1 MKKYLICNVLTCLCV
16 LVLFGA
22 TAFAAPT
29 PTPSGTEPTKTLT
42 PLEEKPD
49 NTGLV
54 VAISIVAVLS
64 MATGATLSFFVTR
77 YFDRRKFTDDY
88 AWEHHD
94 ELCDQIVEREADKRI
109 AVAKAERDKE
119 RKANAKKKKKE
130 KPEKS
135 EKAAKKTKTKKS
147 KSSKADDEFESPF
160 VQDILSRQ
168 NDVQDMKEEDVRP
181 IRMNK
186 KKAPIKPQKY
196 DTDGCIL
203 LPDGKKMLRN
213 GELLPDPELDENGN
227 SVIWQGRAL
236 YYDGP
241 EPFYVTDGEKHY
253 YYEEKQ

>member
-16 LVLFGA
+16 LVFFGA
-22 TAFAAPT
+22 TVVAAPT

-49 NTGLV
+49 NTGLIV
-54 VAISIVAVLS
+54 LISIVAVLS

-94 ELCDQIVEREADKRI
+94 ELCDQIIEREADKRI
-109 AVAKAERDKE
+109 AIAKAERDKE
-119 RKANAKKKKKE
+119 RKANAAKMKKE
-130 KPEKS
+130 KHAKPAKPEKQ
-135 EKAAKKTKTKKS
+135 EKMTKAKKS
-147 KSSKADDEFESPF
+147 KVSKADDEFESPF
-160 VQDILSRQ
+160 VQDILSRK
-168 NDVQDMKEEDVRP
+168 NDVQDMKEEDVHP

-186 KKAPIKPQKY
+186 KKAPLEPQKY

-203 LPDGKKMLRN
+203 LPNGKKMLRS
-213 GELLPDPELDENGN
+213 GEPLPDPELDENGDP
-227 SVIWQGRAL
+227 VIWQGRIL

-241 EPFYVTDGEKHY
+241 EPFYVKDGVKHY
-253 YYEEKQ
+253 YY